1 MQQVTAEK
9 KLSTSVAGESW
20 TPAKRSRMPSVN
32 HMSDRYRER
41 RERNNKASRKCRE
54 NRKVCDREMEEL
66 AAKLEGENESLKIR
80 MDELEELVKKL
91 REALFEAVV
100 KIGQEA
106 SPKMGIDSPR
116 DEQQNK
122 RFYCGSEVSTYSPP
136 GAAHDGW
143 ALDDSVARLSR
154 SQPELRLEQPCVPV
168 ESVAAAMQE
177 EEGTLS
183 FSQPAHLND
192 MVLNSCYSAMYTDFQ
207 SESSESNKFF

>member
-1 MQQVTAEK
+1 
-9 KLSTSVAGESW
+9 
-20 TPAKRSRMPSVN
+20 MPFVN
-32 HMSDRYRER
+32 HTCDRYRER
-41 RERNNKASRKCRE
+41 RNRNNEAARKCRE
-54 NRKVCDREMEEL
+54 NTKARERDMKEL
-66 AAKLEGENESLKIR
+66 TAKLEGKNESLKKR
-80 MDELEELVKKL
+80 VDELEELVKKL
-91 REALFEAVV
+91 REALFKAVV

-122 RFYCGSEVSTYSPP
+122 RFCCGSEVSTFSPP

-154 SQPELRLEQPCVPV
+154 SQPEPRLEQPCVPV

-192 MVLNSCYSAMYTDFQ
+192 MVLNSQLHATQPCTQ
-207 SESSESNKFF
+207 TSSQLTVTTSRCS